1 MSFAEKV
8 LHADMDAFFVEVERR
23 RNPSLRGRPVVVGGG
38 GRRGVVAAASYES
51 REFGIHS
58 AMPMARARTACPDLV
73 IVPPDHA
80 HYAEVSSEVFAIFS
94 SFTPEVEGLSLD
106 EAFLDIAGLRRHYA
120 GPMQVGKA
128 LRDAIRR
135 QLDLPVSVGIASSK
149 LVAKLASEAAKP
161 DGLLVVPAVET
172 LTFLHPLPVRAISG
186 VGEATHAAL
195 EALGVTTVGE
205 LGEID
210 PELLARRLGRAAGMH
225 LAALARGQDDRPVVS
240 DRQTKSM
247 SVSETYEFDLQSPEQ
262 TDTEL
267 LRLCD
272 RLGARLSRANLGG
285 YTVAVTVRY
294 PNFET
299 VVRQTTT
306 TIPVVS
312 AHDLFVAARGLR
324 PHFDWTRPVRLLGVA
339 VSRLEEGLDSL
350 QMRTDSDPR
359 WHDVSE
365 AIATLRERFGDDSVV
380 PARVVARRDVQS

>member
-1 MSFAEKV
+1 
-8 LHADMDAFFVEVERR
+8 
-23 RNPSLRGRPVVVGGG
+23 VGN
-38 GRRGVVAAASYES
+38 
-51 REFGIHS
+51 
-58 AMPMARARTACPDLV
+58 
-73 IVPPDHA
+73 
-80 HYAEVSSEVFAIFS
+80 
-94 SFTPEVEGLSLD
+94 
-106 EAFLDIAGLRRHYA
+106 
-120 GPMQVGKA
+120 A

-135 QLDLPVSVGIASSK
+135 QLDLPVSVGIASNK

-161 DGLLVVPAVET
+161 DGLLVVPAAET
-172 LTFLHPLPVRAISG
+172 LSFLHPLPVRAISG

-299 VVRQTTT
+299 VVRQTTK
-306 TIPVVS
+306 TIPGVS

-339 VSRLEEGLDSL
+339 VSRFEEGLDSH

-380 PARVVARRDVQS
+380 PARVVARKDVQS